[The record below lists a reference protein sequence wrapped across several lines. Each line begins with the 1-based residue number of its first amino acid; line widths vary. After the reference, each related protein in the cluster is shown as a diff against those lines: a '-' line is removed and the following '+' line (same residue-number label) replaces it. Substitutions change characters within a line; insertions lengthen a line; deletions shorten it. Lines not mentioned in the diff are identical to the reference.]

1 MSYKDVYL
9 LSTNIRRENVVLYI
23 KLVLKSGTQL
33 QQKLT
38 TVKEPPYIWVFCA
51 FAKKPD
57 LDC

>member
-1 MSYKDVYL
+1 MSYKDVCL
-9 LSTNIRRENVVLYI
+9 LFTSIRRENIVLYI
-23 KLVLKSGTQL
+23 ELVLKIQTQL

-38 TVKEPPYIWVFCA
+38 MVKEPPVISVFCA